1 MPLYY
6 DGTLVYLLPAMLLTL
21 VAQFL
26 VKSAYRSYVAVGNRR
41 GITGE
46 EVARRLLEKNMLYD
60 VQIER
65 IAGELSDHY
74 DPKHKVVRL
83 SPQIYG
89 GRSIASAAIA
99 AHEVGHALQHANE
112 YTPLVIRSVMVP
124 YVNFATNISWF
135 FVIAGLAI
143 GFVGLLDIGILL
155 FSLAVIFQLITLP
168 VEFNASRRALA
179 ELRSTDILA
188 NDELSMGKKVLRAA
202 ALTYVAAAATAVSQ
216 LIRLMA
222 LRGRRRD

>member
-6 DGTLVYLLPAMLLTL
+6 DSTLIILLPAMLLTL
-21 VAQFL
+21 IAQFL
-26 VKSAYRSYVAVGNRR
+26 VKSAYRNYVAVGNRR

-46 EVARRLLEKNMLYD
+46 EAARRLLEKNMLYD
-60 VQIER
+60 VRIER
-65 IAGELSDHY
+65 VGGEMSDHY

-83 SPQIYG
+83 SPEVYG

-99 AHEVGHALQHANE
+99 AHEVGHALQHASE
-112 YTPLVIRSVMVP
+112 YTPLVLRSVMVP

-135 FVIAGLAI
+135 FVIGGLAL
-143 GFVGLLDIGILL
+143 GFIGLLDIGILL
-155 FSLAVIFQLITLP
+155 FSLAVMFQLLTLP
-168 VEFNASRRALA
+168 VEFNASKRALA
-179 ELRSTDILA
+179 ELESTDILMPE
-188 NDELSMGKKVLRAA
+188 ELSQGRKVLNAA
-202 ALTYVAAAATAVSQ
+202 ALTYVAAAATAASQ

>member
-6 DGTLVYLLPAMLLTL
+6 DSTLIILLPAMLLTL
-21 VAQFL
+21 IAQFL
-26 VKSAYRSYVAVGNRR
+26 VKSAYRNYVAVGNRR

-46 EVARRLLEKNMLYD
+46 EAARRLLEKNMLYD

-65 IAGELSDHY
+65 VGGEMSDHY

-83 SPQIYG
+83 SPEVYG

-99 AHEVGHALQHANE
+99 AHEVGHALQHASE
-112 YTPLVIRSVMVP
+112 YTPLVLRSVMVP

-135 FVIAGLAI
+135 FVIGGLAL
-143 GFVGLLDIGILL
+143 GFIGLLDIGILL
-155 FSLAVIFQLITLP
+155 FSLAVMFQLLTLP
-168 VEFNASRRALA
+168 VEFNASKRALA
-179 ELRSTDILA
+179 ELESTDILMP
-188 NDELSMGKKVLRAA
+188 DELSQGRRVLNAA
-202 ALTYVAAAATAVSQ
+202 ALTYVAAAATAASQ

>member
-6 DGTLVYLLPAMLLTL
+6 DSTLIILLPAMLLTL
-21 VAQFL
+21 IAQFL
-26 VKSAYRSYVAVGNRR
+26 VKSAYRNYVAVGNRR

-46 EVARRLLEKNMLYD
+46 EAARRLLEKNMLYD
-60 VQIER
+60 VRIER
-65 IAGELSDHY
+65 VGGEMSDHY

-83 SPQIYG
+83 SPEVYG

-99 AHEVGHALQHANE
+99 AHEVGHALQHASE
-112 YTPLVIRSVMVP
+112 YTPLVLRSVMVP

-135 FVIAGLAI
+135 FVIGGLAL
-143 GFVGLLDIGILL
+143 GFIGLLDIGILL
-155 FSLAVIFQLITLP
+155 FSLAVMFQLLTLP
-168 VEFNASRRALA
+168 VEFNASKRALA
-179 ELRSTDILA
+179 ELESTDILMP
-188 NDELSMGKKVLRAA
+188 DELSQGRRVLNAA
-202 ALTYVAAAATAVSQ
+202 ALTYVAAAATAASQ

>member
-6 DGTLVYLLPAMLLTL
+6 DSTLIILLPAMLLTL
-21 VAQFL
+21 IAQFL
-26 VKSAYRSYVAVGNRR
+26 VKSAYRNYVAVGNRR

-46 EVARRLLEKNMLYD
+46 EAARRLLEKNMLYD

-65 IAGELSDHY
+65 VGGEMSDHY

-83 SPQIYG
+83 SPEVYG

-99 AHEVGHALQHANE
+99 AHEVGHALQHASE
-112 YTPLVIRSVMVP
+112 YTPLVLRSVMVP

-135 FVIAGLAI
+135 FVIGGLAL
-143 GFVGLLDIGILL
+143 GFIGLLDIGILL
-155 FSLAVIFQLITLP
+155 FSLAVMFQLLTLP
-168 VEFNASRRALA
+168 VEFNASKRALA
-179 ELRSTDILA
+179 ELESTDILMP
-188 NDELSMGKKVLRAA
+188 DELSQGRRVLNAA
-202 ALTYVAAAATAVSQ
+202 ALTYVAATATAASQ